1 MRSNDYILRVGSLSK
16 TYGASRALAE
26 VDFDVARGS
35 VHALAGGNGSG
46 KSTLIKV
53 LAGVVRPDRGGHVAT
68 PVRSE
73 PADQITPSV
82 SRQLGLR
89 FVHQDL
95 GLFEDLSVADNLL
108 PVLAPGDSTAG
119 FLGRQSLRQRARS
132 ILDRFELDIDASRD
146 LRELRPAEQ
155 TLVAI
160 ARALSDF
167 EVPSGGVADGV
178 LFLDEPTA
186 RLPHGEVSELLERLR
201 GYVGRGHSIVFVSH
215 RLDEVLD
222 VCDAVTVLRDGVKVL
237 DSPSADLARP
247 KLVEAIVGRQVDSAN
262 VRRGRADAEHRE
274 VLSVSGLLGGPLR
287 GVDLQVGAGE
297 VVGVAGLVGSGR
309 TSLLETIA
317 GLHPHLGGSVRVAG
331 RELSGAGFRTMLA
344 NGVAYVPEDRLR
356 LSLFP
361 EMSVSDNIVPNALHR
376 YTQSGVFR
384 PRKASRAAAR
394 AHAQYGVK
402 SPGLDAPVSALS
414 GGNQQKVV
422 IARWLSLL
430 PRVLL
435 LDEPSQG
442 VDIGA
447 RADIYRFIGAAAES
461 GAAVIVVSSDIEELL
476 GHCTRIVG
484 LHEGAISFSRPT
496 ESLARSE
503 LINLVYEMNEK
514 VDLR

>member
-1 MRSNDYILRVGSLSK
+1 
-16 TYGASRALAE
+16 
-26 VDFDVARGS
+26 
-35 VHALAGGNGSG
+35 
-46 KSTLIKV
+46 
-53 LAGVVRPDRGGHVAT
+53 
-68 PVRSE
+68 
-73 PADQITPSV
+73 
-82 SRQLGLR
+82 
-89 FVHQDL
+89 
-95 GLFEDLSVADNLL
+95 
-108 PVLAPGDSTAG
+108 
-119 FLGRQSLRQRARS
+119 
-132 ILDRFELDIDASRD
+132 
-146 LRELRPAEQ
+146 
-155 TLVAI
+155 
-160 ARALSDF
+160 
-167 EVPSGGVADGV
+167 
-178 LFLDEPTA
+178 
-186 RLPHGEVSELLERLR
+186 
-201 GYVGRGHSIVFVSH
+201 
-215 RLDEVLD
+215 
-222 VCDAVTVLRDGVKVL
+222 
-237 DSPSADLARP
+237 
-247 KLVEAIVGRQVDSAN
+247 
-262 VRRGRADAEHRE
+262 
-274 VLSVSGLLGGPLR
+274 
-287 GVDLQVGAGE
+287 
-297 VVGVAGLVGSGR
+297 
-309 TSLLETIA
+309 
-317 GLHPHLGGSVRVAG
+317 
-331 RELSGAGFRTMLA
+331 MLA

-402 SPGLDAPVSALS
+402 SPGLDASVSALS

-447 RADIYRFIGAAAES
+447 RADIYRLIGAAAES